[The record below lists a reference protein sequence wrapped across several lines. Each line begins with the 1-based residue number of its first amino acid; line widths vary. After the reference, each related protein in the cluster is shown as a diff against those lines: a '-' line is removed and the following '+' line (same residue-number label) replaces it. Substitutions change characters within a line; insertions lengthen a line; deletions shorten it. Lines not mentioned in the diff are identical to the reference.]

1 MGKTTKGDSVTE
13 DNALHDR
20 AKEILSEKLE
30 ESGILNESKT
40 FSKEFI
46 INLLKLESRIQ
57 ALEEEYEKEVEIEL

>member
-1 MGKTTKGDSVTE
+1 MTE